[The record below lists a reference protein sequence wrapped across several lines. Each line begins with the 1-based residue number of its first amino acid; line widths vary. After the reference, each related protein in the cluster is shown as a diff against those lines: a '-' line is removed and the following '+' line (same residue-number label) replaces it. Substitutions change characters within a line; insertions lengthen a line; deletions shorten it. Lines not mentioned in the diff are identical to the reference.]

1 MHGYDLPLGVVI
13 VLVAAAKE
21 DTSQRLLTDSK
32 VSCHES
38 QQVPCKVADLDG
50 VAVELHEFISIR
62 IQDSNR
68 SCCAVLYILRVS
80 TNRLPCA
87 SALLLPFLYSSIP
100 MDL

>member
-1 MHGYDLPLGVVI
+1 MPARRVVVHGYDLPLGVVI

-50 VAVELHEFISIR
+50 VAVELH
-62 IQDSNR
+62 D
-68 SCCAVLYILRVS
+68 
-80 TNRLPCA
+80 
-87 SALLLPFLYSSIP
+87 
-100 MDL
+100 